1 MAKLILFNKP
11 FHVLSQFTDERASHP
26 RATLADWIDQ
36 PGVYPAGRLDY
47 DSEGL
52 LLLTDH
58 GAWKA
63 DLPVTASQVLGKESV
78 FTAGQGNSTKL
89 RLGADDSNLS
99 RQQLRVDTDATG
111 DVSVTRLGPN
121 QSYLQ
126 RAQGAPTA
134 YRLRLPPVLK

>member
-1 MAKLILFNKP
+1 MPSPSSIPARAQPSYDEEEDGPQFIL
-11 FHVLSQFTDERASHP
+11 A
-26 RATLADWIDQ
+26 
-36 PGVYPAGRLDY
+36 
-47 DSEGL
+47 
-52 LLLTDH
+52 LLTDH

-89 RLGADDSNLS
+89 CLGADDSNLS

>member
-1 MAKLILFNKP
+1 MPSPSSVPARAQPSYDDEDDGPQF
-11 FHVLSQFTDERASHP
+11 VLA
-26 RATLADWIDQ
+26 
-36 PGVYPAGRLDY
+36 
-47 DSEGL
+47 
-52 LLLTDH
+52 LLTDG